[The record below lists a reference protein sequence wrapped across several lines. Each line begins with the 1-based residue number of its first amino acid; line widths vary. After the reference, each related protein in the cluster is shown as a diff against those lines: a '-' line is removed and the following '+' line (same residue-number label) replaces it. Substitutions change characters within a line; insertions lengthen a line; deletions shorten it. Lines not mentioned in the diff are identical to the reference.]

1 MSDSS
6 FNFQA
11 VTADPAWKIGIVK
24 SKWNHEIVNMLASEV
39 VKHLEASGIKLIEI
53 FEVPG
58 SWELIS
64 GAQKL
69 ISKCDLIIPLGVV
82 IRGETTHYESVCQNS
97 ANSISKLGLK
107 GICIGNGIL
116 NVENY
121 DQAISRA
128 DPNLKNFG
136 GNAAIAALTLV
147 EIKQNRM
154 AK

>member
-1 MSDSS
+1 MKKKIYIINANYYEEISDRLVGG
-6 FNFQA
+6 A
-11 VTADPAWKIGIVK
+11 KIFLNENNID
-24 SKWNHEIVNMLASEV
+24 HEIVN
-39 VKHLEASGIKLIEI
+39 
-53 FEVPG
+53 VPG
-58 SWELIS
+58 ALEIPTVVNLIHDKINNDNIDI
-64 GAQKL
+64 GFIA
-69 ISKCDLIIPLGVV
+69 IGCV

-147 EIKQNRM
+147 EISD
-154 AK
+154 